1 MAGTPT
7 DSATAPHPAPPHRP
21 DRPPAGRRAPVLLA
35 AAVTAGW
42 AAVVSYVSV
51 LAVVALLVMVS
62 GGAPVPVVL
71 RFGTGGWLLAHG
83 VPLRTGAGPLGLV
96 PLAVSAL
103 AAWRVNRAGVH
114 TTRAIGARRSGSVR
128 LAGLAAGCVAVAYG
142 LLGAAAAAAVHGR
155 EWSAPPAVAGLVC
168 GCFAL
173 VAAATGAAVES
184 GAAARLWRR
193 LPRAVRDAA
202 RTGLVAAL
210 LVLGAGAGVA
220 GVAVA
225 VAGGDASSMLGA
237 YHTGVAGQA
246 GLTLLCLVYA
256 PNLASWTM
264 AYLVGPGFAVGAG
277 TTVSAAKVTL
287 GALPAVPVLTGL
299 PTTPVSGLTAPL
311 LGLPLAAGMAAG
323 ALLVRRH
330 TRDAHRH
337 TRDAHRPGSLRAGRP
352 VPGWGPLLAAAVA
365 AGPVAG
371 ILLGLVAWAS
381 GGPLG
386 SGRLAHTGP
395 AALPVALVAAGV
407 VAAGTL
413 IGAATMRVL
422 EGVTSG
428 TGKVRS

>member
-1 MAGTPT
+1 
-7 DSATAPHPAPPHRP
+7 
-21 DRPPAGRRAPVLLA
+21 VLLA
-35 AAVTAGW
+35 AVVTAGW
-42 AAVVSYVSV
+42 AAIVSYLSV
-51 LAVVALLVMVS
+51 LAVVALLVTIS
-62 GGAPVPVVL
+62 GGAPVPAVL

-83 VPLRTGAGPLGLV
+83 VPLRTGAGPLGLA

-114 TTRAIGARRSGSVR
+114 TSRAIGARRSGSVR
-128 LAGLAAGCVAVAYG
+128 LAALAAACVAVAYG
-142 LLGAAAAAAVHGR
+142 LLGAAAATAANGPG
-155 EWSAPPAVAGLVC
+155 WSASPLAAGLAC
-168 GCFAL
+168 GGFAL
-173 VAAATGAAVES
+173 VAAGTGAAGES
-184 GAAARLWRR
+184 GAAARLWRG
-193 LPRAVRDAA
+193 LPPAIRDAVR
-202 RTGLVAAL
+202 TGTVAAL
-210 LVLGAGAGVA
+210 LVLGAGAAVA
-220 GVAVA
+220 GVTVA
-225 VAGGDASSMLGA
+225 VAGGDASSMLGS

-246 GLTLLCLVYA
+246 GLTLLCLVFA
-256 PNLASWTM
+256 PNLAGWTM
-264 AYLVGPGFAVGAG
+264 AYLVGPGFAMGAG

-323 ALLVRRH
+323 ALLTRRY
-330 TRDAHRH
+330 TREARAARPAGSAAG
-337 TRDAHRPGSLRAGRP
+337 RDPLRPGGQRAGPR
-352 VPGWGPLLAAAVA
+352 VPGWGRLLAAAVL

-371 ILLGLVAWAS
+371 VLLGLVAWAS

-395 AALPVALVAAGV
+395 AGLPVALVATGV
-407 VAAGTL
+407 VAVGAL

>member
-7 DSATAPHPAPPHRP
+7 ETPTAPSPAQPSPP
-21 DRPPAGRRAPVLLA
+21 RPPAGRRAPVLLA
-35 AAVTAGW
+35 AAITAGW
-42 AAVVSYVSV
+42 AAIVSYASV

-62 GGAPVPVVL
+62 GGAPVPAVL

-96 PLAVSAL
+96 PLAVSVL
-103 AAWRVNRAGVH
+103 AGWRVNRAGVH

-128 LAGLAAGCVAVAYG
+128 LAALAAGCVALAYG
-142 LLGAAAAAAVHGR
+142 VFGAIAAAAAGGGR
-155 EWSAPPAVAGLVC
+155 EWSASPLVAGLVF
-168 GCFAL
+168 GGFAL
-173 VAAATGAAVES
+173 LAAAPGAAVES

-193 LPRAVRDAA
+193 LPHPVRDGV

-210 LVLGAGAGVA
+210 LVLGAGAAVA
-220 GVAVA
+220 GVSVA
-225 VAGGDASSMLGA
+225 VAGGDASAMIGS

-246 GLTLLCLVYA
+246 GLTLLCLVFA
-256 PNLASWTM
+256 PNLAAWAM
-264 AYLVGPGFAVGAG
+264 AYLVGPGFAIGVG
-277 TTVSAAKVTL
+277 TTVSAARVRL
-287 GALPAVPVLTGL
+287 GALPAVPVLTAL

-323 ALLVRRH
+323 ALLVRRQM
-330 TRDAHRH
+330 RQSR
-337 TRDAHRPGSLRAGRP
+337 
-352 VPGWGPLLAAAVA
+352 VPGWGPLLAGAVL

-371 ILLGLVAWAS
+371 LLLGLTAWAS

-386 SGRLAHTGP
+386 SGRLSQTGP
-395 AALPVALVAAGV
+395 SGLSVALVASGV
-407 VAAGTL
+407 VAVGVL

-422 EGVTSG
+422 QGGAAG

>member
-7 DSATAPHPAPPHRP
+7 ESPTAPHPAPQRP
-21 DRPPAGRRAPVLLA
+21 GAPPGRRRAPVLLA

-42 AAVVSYVSV
+42 AAVVSYASV

-62 GGAPVPVVL
+62 GGAPVTVVL
-71 RFGTGGWLLAHG
+71 RSGTGGWLLAHG
-83 VPLRTGAGPLGLV
+83 VPLHTGAGPFGLV

-114 TTRAIGARRSGSVR
+114 TARAIGARRTGPVR
-128 LAGLAAGCVAVAYG
+128 GAGLAAASVALAYG
-142 LLGAAAAAAVHGR
+142 LLGAAAATVGGGR
-155 EWSAPPAVAGLVC
+155 EWSASPGVAGLAC
-168 GCFAL
+168 GGFAL
-173 VAAATGAAVES
+173 VAAATGAAAES

-193 LPRAVRDAA
+193 LPHPVRDGL

-210 LVLGAGAGVA
+210 LVLGAGAAVA

-225 VAGGDASSMLGA
+225 VAGGDAGAMLGS

-246 GLTLLCLVYA
+246 GLTLLCLVFA
-256 PNLASWTM
+256 PNLAGWCM
-264 AYLVGPGFAVGAG
+264 AYLVGPGFAVGVG
-277 TTVSAAKVTL
+277 TTVSAAKVHL
-287 GALPAVPVLTGL
+287 GALPAVPVLTAL

-323 ALLVRRH
+323 ALLTRRH
-330 TRDAHRH
+330 AVDAR
-337 TRDAHRPGSLRAGRP
+337 RREAGRP
-352 VPGWGPLLAAAVA
+352 VPGWGPLLTAAVLAGPA
-365 AGPVAG
+365 AGV
-371 ILLGLVAWAS
+371 LLGIAAWAS

-395 AALPVALVAAGV
+395 AALPVALIAAGV
-407 VAAGTL
+407 VAAGVL

-422 EGVTSG
+422 EGVKSG